1 MFLENKSLV
10 EVVLVGEGELIEY
23 NYFIKGNKNIL
34 IINFIVNLKFYI
46 NFLLLYKHWI
56 LFSYFSFQFQFL
68 QWTIYEKIT
77 NCDKTKEINQMKFRI
92 EIKLNKLKEF
102 LIKW

>member
-34 IINFIVNLKFYI
+34 IINFIVNLKF
-46 NFLLLYKHWI
+46 LHQ
-56 LFSYFSFQFQFL
+56 LFTSL
-68 QWTIYEKIT
+68 
-77 NCDKTKEINQMKFRI
+77 
-92 EIKLNKLKEF
+92 
-102 LIKW
+102 